1 MISNPYKKD
10 GKTKSE
16 LKPVVGDV
24 SPLDYAF
31 FKSKFPCGCTGITD
45 KLVSTLYKKFIDE
58 LRLIDSATP
67 ITPSFYVT
75 DPGFVLLDDLVARF
89 GVHVGGTGGRD
100 VERGTGGVR
109 EEVRSDEVLR
119 PESQSSTTGRK
130 RGKKFEKG
138 VKEK

>member
-1 MISNPYKKD
+1 MIDNPYKRE

-58 LRLIDSATP
+58 LRRIDAQSP

-75 DPGFVLLDDLVARF
+75 DPGFALLDDLIARF
-89 GVHVGGTGGRD
+89 GVHVGSESGRD
-100 VERGTGGVR
+100 VERGASGVR
-109 EEVRSDEVLR
+109 EEVRSDAVVSAVEESR
-119 PESQSSTTGRK
+119 PTGRK
-130 RGKKFEKG
+130 RAKKSSEKEGKK
-138 VKEK
+138 